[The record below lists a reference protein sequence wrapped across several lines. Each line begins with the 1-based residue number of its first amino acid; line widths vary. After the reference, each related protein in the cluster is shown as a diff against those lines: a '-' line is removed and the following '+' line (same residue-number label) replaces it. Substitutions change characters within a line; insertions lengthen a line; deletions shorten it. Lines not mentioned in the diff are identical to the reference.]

1 MDKFGFDDPQASA
14 IVAYRLGQ
22 LAGLEIEK
30 ILNSDY
36 EVHNARLQRCTDD
49 YGIYLKPINLILK
62 TGTN

>member
-1 MDKFGFDDPQASA
+1 MDDGKFSFFPKQ
-14 IVAYRLGQ
+14 
-22 LAGLEIEK
+22 K
-30 ILNSDY
+30 MLNSDY